1 MPFASFGSFVPFD
14 VFGFPALCVL
24 LSPALLKT
32 CLPFTSYLRGIS
44 ILRGFIVLSDT
55 LYISAV
61 IS

>member
-32 CLPFTSYLRGIS
+32 CLPFTSYLRGIY
-44 ILRGFIVLSDT
+44 ILRGFCYYSNT
-55 LYISAV
+55 LYISMV
-61 IS
+61 NR